1 MAQDNFQSEFQR
13 EVVDRLAR
21 LETML
26 SIVTRECPLCQARIG
41 ALEVDAAKTAANSS
55 SAHHRIDGLISTA
68 LWAAGAV
75 GGITAVL
82 IQLVLYFL
90 KLKGASAG
98 GNVATVVFLLAR

>member
-1 MAQDNFQSEFQR
+1 MAQDTSQSEFQR

-26 SIVTRECPLCQARIG
+26 SVVTRDCPPCQARVG
-41 ALEVDAAKTAANSS
+41 ALEVQAAKMAASAA

-68 LWAAGAV
+68 LWAAGAA

-90 KLKGASAG
+90 KLKGVSAG
-98 GNVATVVFLLAR
+98 GDIATVVFLLAR

>member
-1 MAQDNFQSEFQR
+1 MSHNDFQNDFQR

-26 SIVTRECPLCQARIG
+26 SVVTRDCPLCQSRIS
-41 ALEVDAAKTAANSS
+41 ALEIQAAKAAASTA

-68 LWAAGAV
+68 LWAAGAA

-82 IQLVLYFL
+82 IQVGLSLL
-90 KLKGASAG
+90 KAG
-98 GNVATVVFLLAR
+98 RG

>member
-1 MAQDNFQSEFQR
+1 MAQDNSQHEFQR

-26 SIVTRECPLCQARIG
+26 SVVTRDCPPCQARVG
-41 ALEVDAAKTAANSS
+41 ALEVQAAKVAASTA

-68 LWAAGAV
+68 LWAAGAA

-82 IQLVLYFL
+82 IQLALYFL
-90 KLKGASAG
+90 KLKGVGAG
-98 GNVATVVFLLAR
+98 GDVATVVLLLAR

>member
-1 MAQDNFQSEFQR
+1 MSHDDSQNEFQR

-26 SIVTRECPLCQARIG
+26 SVITRDCPLCQSRIG
-41 ALEVDAAKTAANSS
+41 ALEIQAAKAAASTA

-75 GGITAVL
+75 GAITAVL
-82 IQLVLYFL
+82 IQVAMYLF
-90 KLKGASAG
+90 KIKGGSA
-98 GNVATVVFLLAR
+98 